1 MGWHWFFII
10 LFTLAGV
17 AQTAKLVNSK
27 EIFDRIFCLFSAATF
42 FILSNIHL
50 IKIVLS
56 FA

>member
-1 MGWHWFFII
+1 MGWHWFFTVI
-10 LFTLAGV
+10 FALAGV

-27 EIFDRIFCLFSAATF
+27 EIFDRIFYLISATAY

>member
-1 MGWHWFFII
+1 MGWYWFFTI
-10 LFTLAGV
+10 LFALAGV

-27 EIFDRIFCLFSAATF
+27 EIFDRFFYLIFATTY

-50 IKIVLS
+50 IKIVLN